1 MMPKRAEADSLLS
14 CAGSHCITA
23 LQAPETLF
31 LTNVNDSNVLV
42 PVDSTV
48 SFKCRDGKRGR
59 DDFNFTT
66 IEKKCI
72 AGDTYENAGTDPALW
87 VQCTDRESLVGAIP
101 SIFVDWVSFRQGM

>member
-1 MMPKRAEADSLLS
+1 MMQKGAGGDSLFS
-14 CAGSHCITA
+14 FAGSHCITA
-23 LQAPETLF
+23 LQAPEALF

-48 SFKCRDGKRGR
+48 SFECRDGKRGR

-87 VQCTDRESLVGAIP
+87 VQCTDRKSVIGATIN
-101 SIFVDWVSFRQGM
+101 IC